1 MVCKIISS
9 LEKCFLD
16 ESIESKP
23 QYSAASMLKN
33 EVFHF
38 GVCYQIKSQKV
49 HGKGFYKMSVSSPI
63 AEYIKFCRVNHVPV
77 HMPAYK
83 EHIDDNYLRT
93 APGIYPDLLV
103 PIEPGQRMMGS
114 DDLQSLFAT
123 VDTGAQVSAG
133 VYPVEVTFST
143 MEDEYVCSAKLELEI
158 IDAMLPPQSLIYTNW
173 FHCDCL
179 QSYYGTESFDEKHW
193 QIIENFLS
201 TAAKHGMNTVLT
213 PIFTPPL
220 DTDIGRERPTTQL
233 IDITVTDSGYSFGF
247 DNLDR
252 WIDTCQRVGIEYYE
266 IAHFFTQWGAL
277 HAPKIV
283 ANVNGQTKKIF
294 GWETDSCSP
303 EYREFLQAL
312 IPALLEHLRMRGVDR
327 LCMFHVSD
335 EPKLDQLEQY
345 GRARAIVAPLLK
357 GYPIIDALSNYEFY
371 EQGVVEHPVPSSNHI
386 EPFIEGKVPGLW
398 TYYCCGQGRNVSNRF
413 IAMPSARTRV
423 LGTQMFKYDIAGFLQ
438 WGYNFYYNQRSHE
451 LINPYVCTDGDYFG
465 PAGDAFSVYPA
476 LDGSA
481 HASLRLN
488 AFFDGLQDM
497 RAMQQCAKL
506 YSKEYVI
513 RLIEENIPPVTFAS
527 YPHDAGWL
535 LTVREKINT
544 AIKAAAGK

>member
-1 MVCKIISS
+1 M
-9 LEKCFLD
+9 
-16 ESIESKP
+16 
-23 QYSAASMLKN
+23 
-33 EVFHF
+33 
-38 GVCYQIKSQKV
+38 
-49 HGKGFYKMSVSSPI
+49 
-63 AEYIKFCRVNHVPV
+63 
-77 HMPAYK
+77 
-83 EHIDDNYLRT
+83 
-93 APGIYPDLLV
+93 
-103 PIEPGQRMMGS
+103 
-114 DDLQSLFAT
+114 
-123 VDTGAQVSAG
+123 
-133 VYPVEVTFST
+133 TFST
-143 MEDEYVCSAKLELEI
+143 MEVEYVCSAKLELEI

-247 DNLDR
+247 DKLDR

-327 LCMFHVSD
+327 QCMFHVSD

-345 GRARAIVAPLLK
+345 GRARAIVAPLLE

-451 LINPYVCTDGDYFG
+451 LINP
-465 PAGDAFSVYPA
+465 
-476 LDGSA
+476 
-481 HASLRLN
+481 
-488 AFFDGLQDM
+488 
-497 RAMQQCAKL
+497 
-506 YSKEYVI
+506 
-513 RLIEENIPPVTFAS
+513 
-527 YPHDAGWL
+527 
-535 LTVREKINT
+535 
-544 AIKAAAGK
+544 